1 MVYTRRT
8 AKNIVDPPPPPPSS
22 SISSSTL
29 EQKVVNATTTPQLS
43 LDERLSILSRPKNVT
58 QPVLKRV
65 PSSSSSSTV
74 TTVQPVT
81 KRPSLAT
88 MKSAGSFAN
97 VPAKTDSGRRSS
109 SIDLHASA
117 SAAITSTA
125 SEVSALASLTKTDSL
140 HKLISAPPPPP
151 SSTYKY
157 VSSSGYGQAAGAPVR
172 RTSIIVAAANAK
184 ASMSTVKPAPP
195 PSSSKASSSSVFN
208 RSSSFTRRASFSTS
222 QLSLSFVAASTRKP
236 SASLSRI
243 SVASSGDDD
252 ANDDDLPSPL
262 RRTLLAVISSSCSEA
277 ANLAQRGLF
286 SDARTAYEALLT
298 EVPLARR
305 RAEVWVARAALES
318 TAGFAAESM
327 EMLLKGA
334 EACRAV
340 PAEHAKI
347 TSALGAFARSAITGG
362 STMANPIVSP
372 LGFTSS
378 SSTTSSSLNSA
389 VRVLP
394 TTSSSSNDEDEKDP
408 FLLESLGLASS
419 VPIIPKSDS
428 VKKAEASYQSS
439 IANGS
444 LPNSSTI
451 GFTESAAPVCM
462 FQSPSPKKDFHAMT
476 SIYTPPLLTSCNT
489 GDDDGYNSPA
499 HTVSVDTDLGL
510 ERNEE
515 VQEEITRYKDLAS
528 PPKAVLKTTSKAARI
543 SDFIKHPSVS
553 ALKAPFT
560 PLALSSLSSKTPL
573 TTHRTVSRPDSK
585 VSASFLASP
594 QPLQPLAAVMATPAV
609 LFSARRVPI
618 SSVQVP
624 KTAKQFWE
632 IEEEEGMAS
641 NDAADNVE
649 TDCTNKIE
657 DDEEKGM
664 AIFSAASG
672 TTPATTG
679 RAQRVFATTPAQVS
693 LISSTTKASSRKKA
707 KNTPAAG
714 ADSARRR
721 SARLA
726 GVSTAKTV
734 EDEGE
739 ENGMDSLNS
748 SLMRLAVS
756 TLGYT
761 HADE

>member
-1 MVYTRRT
+1 
-8 AKNIVDPPPPPPSS
+8 
-22 SISSSTL
+22 
-29 EQKVVNATTTPQLS
+29 
-43 LDERLSILSRPKNVT
+43 
-58 QPVLKRV
+58 
-65 PSSSSSSTV
+65 
-74 TTVQPVT
+74 
-81 KRPSLAT
+81 
-88 MKSAGSFAN
+88 
-97 VPAKTDSGRRSS
+97 
-109 SIDLHASA
+109 
-117 SAAITSTA
+117 
-125 SEVSALASLTKTDSL
+125 
-140 HKLISAPPPPP
+140 
-151 SSTYKY
+151 
-157 VSSSGYGQAAGAPVR
+157 
-172 RTSIIVAAANAK
+172 
-184 ASMSTVKPAPP
+184 
-195 PSSSKASSSSVFN
+195 
-208 RSSSFTRRASFSTS
+208 
-222 QLSLSFVAASTRKP
+222 
-236 SASLSRI
+236 
-243 SVASSGDDD
+243 
-252 ANDDDLPSPL
+252 
-262 RRTLLAVISSSCSEA
+262 
-277 ANLAQRGLF
+277 
-286 SDARTAYEALLT
+286 
-298 EVPLARR
+298 
-305 RAEVWVARAALES
+305 
-318 TAGFAAESM
+318 M

-347 TSALGAFARSAITGG
+347 TAALGAFARSAITGG

-378 SSTTSSSLNSA
+378 STTTSSSLNSA

-394 TTSSSSNDEDEKDP
+394 TTSSSSSNDEGEKDP
-408 FLLESLGLASS
+408 FLLESLGLALS

-439 IANGS
+439 IANDS
-444 LPNSSTI
+444 LPKSSTVGI
-451 GFTESAAPVCM
+451 TESTAPVCM
-462 FQSPSPKKDFHAMT
+462 FQSPSPKKDFQAMN
-476 SIYTPPLLTSCNT
+476 SVYTPPLLTSCNT

-515 VQEEITRYKDLAS
+515 EQEEITLYKDLAS
-528 PPKAVLKTTSKAARI
+528 PPKAVLKTTSKAARV

-573 TTHRTVSRPDSK
+573 TTHRTVSRPDTSK
-585 VSASFLASP
+585 VSATFLASP
-594 QPLQPLAAVMATPAV
+594 QPLQTLAAVMATPAV
-609 LFSARRVPI
+609 LLSARRVPI
-618 SSVQVP
+618 SSVKVP

-657 DDEEKGM
+657 DDEEKGV

-679 RAQRVFATTPAQVS
+679 RAQRVFATTPAQAS

-734 EDEGE
+734 EDENEDG

-761 HADE
+761 QGDE

>member
-1 MVYTRRT
+1 V
-8 AKNIVDPPPPPPSS
+8 
-22 SISSSTL
+22 
-29 EQKVVNATTTPQLS
+29 
-43 LDERLSILSRPKNVT
+43 
-58 QPVLKRV
+58 
-65 PSSSSSSTV
+65 
-74 TTVQPVT
+74 
-81 KRPSLAT
+81 
-88 MKSAGSFAN
+88 
-97 VPAKTDSGRRSS
+97 
-109 SIDLHASA
+109 
-117 SAAITSTA
+117 
-125 SEVSALASLTKTDSL
+125 
-140 HKLISAPPPPP
+140 
-151 SSTYKY
+151 
-157 VSSSGYGQAAGAPVR
+157 
-172 RTSIIVAAANAK
+172 
-184 ASMSTVKPAPP
+184 
-195 PSSSKASSSSVFN
+195 
-208 RSSSFTRRASFSTS
+208 ASF
-222 QLSLSFVAASTRKP
+222 
-236 SASLSRI
+236 
-243 SVASSGDDD
+243 GDDD

-286 SDARTAYEALLT
+286 ADARTAYEALLT

-305 RAEVWVARAALES
+305 RAEVWVARSALES

-444 LPNSSTI
+444 LPHSSTI
-451 GFTESAAPVCM
+451 GITESAAPVCM
-462 FQSPSPKKDFHAMT
+462 FQSPSPKKDFQAMT

-515 VQEEITRYKDLAS
+515 EQEEITRYKDLAS
-528 PPKAVLKTTSKAARI
+528 PPKAVLKTTSKVARI

-573 TTHRTVSRPDSK
+573 TTHRT
-585 VSASFLASP
+585 ATFLASP
-594 QPLQPLAAVMATPAV
+594 QPLQPLAAVIATPAV
-609 LFSARRVPI
+609 LLSARRVPI

-707 KNTPAAG
+707 MKTPAAG

-726 GVSTAKTV
+726 GISTAKTV

-739 ENGMDSLNS
+739 ENGMGSLNS

-761 HADE
+761 QADE